1 MDLYK
6 DFHHKLSRVLLEVAK
21 EKSVELQNCIELAV
35 ELPKI
40 ASQGDI
46 STNIAMIY
54 SKEFGLSSL
63 EFAEILKEKIQ
74 KLEGV
79 ALVEVA
85 KPGFL
90 NISLEDSY
98 FVQIVENVI
107 KLGNNYGK
115 GGKKNITVNVEYVSA
130 NPTGPLHIGHGRG
143 AVVGD
148 VLANLYEFLGYNITR
163 EYYINDAGAQIEI
176 LAKSLF
182 IRYQEIV
189 ENSTKEIPQGYYPGE
204 YLKNIAK
211 KLHTLNPNLLD
222 EGYGKHQEFIKEF
235 AVEEIL
241 ADIKKDMQLIGL
253 DVAKHNFVSE
263 KEVAKEENYKKVIDD
278 LKSKDLLYQGTLRPP
293 VGHNLENFEAKEQL
307 LFRSEKFG
315 DDIDRTVEKNDG
327 TKTYFGNDIVYHYN
341 KISRGFG
348 ILINVLGSDHIGYKK
363 RLEAVVNA
371 ISAGKTKLSVVF
383 CQLVNLSKGGQKLKM
398 SKRAGNFLTLNEVY
412 NMLGKDVFRFVM
424 LTRKN
429 DVFLDFD
436 LELINQNMKDNP
448 VFYIQYAYARICS
461 VFKNAQKQGLNV
473 VETELLAAKKEYLT
487 EHKNIIKY
495 LGWFSKMLN
504 SSKEES
510 NPHKIYS
517 YLYELS
523 SEFHSLWNKGKQEQ
537 NLKFLSGKMEK
548 DYSNLAFLQAL
559 KNVVENTF
567 GILGVELREE
577 M

>member
-1 MDLYK
+1 MNLYK
-6 DFHHKLSRVLLEVAK
+6 DFQHKLNRVLLEVAK
-21 EKSVELQNCIELAV
+21 EKSVELQNFTGLSV

-40 ASQGDI
+40 AGQGDI
-46 STNIAMIY
+46 ATNVAMVY
-54 SKEFGLSSL
+54 SKEFRLNAL
-63 EFAEILKEKIQ
+63 DFAEILKEKIQ

-79 ALVEVA
+79 ATVEIA

-90 NISLEDSY
+90 NIGLDDDY
-98 FVQIVENVI
+98 FAKIVNNIIE
-107 KLGNNYGK
+107 LGVNYGR
-115 GGKKNITVNVEYVSA
+115 GEKKNMQVNVEYISA

-148 VLANLYEFLGYNITR
+148 VLANLYEFLGYGITR
-163 EYYINDAGAQIEI
+163 EYYINDAGAQVEI
-176 LAKSLF
+176 LGKSLF

-189 ENSTKEIPQGYYPGE
+189 ENNEKEIPQGYYPGE
-204 YLKNIAK
+204 YLKDIAQ
-211 KLHTLNPNLLD
+211 KLYKLKPDLLED
-222 EGYGKHQEFIKEF
+222 GYDTHQDFIKEF
-235 AVEEIL
+235 AVAEIL
-241 ADIKKDMQLIGL
+241 EDIKKDMQSIGL
-253 DVAKHNFVSE
+253 DVAQHNFVSE
-263 KEVAKEENYKKVIDD
+263 KEVAKEENYTKVIND
-278 LKSKDLLYQGTLRPP
+278 LKSKDLLYTGILRPP
-293 VGHNLENFEAKEQL
+293 VGYNVENFESKEQL

-327 TKTYFGNDIVYHYN
+327 TRTYFGNDIVYHHN

-348 ILINVLGSDHIGYKK
+348 ILVNVLGSDHIGYKK
-363 RLEAVVNA
+363 RLESVVNA
-371 ISAGKTKLSVVF
+371 ISNGKTKLNVVF

-436 LELINQNMKDNP
+436 LELINKNMKDNP

-461 VFKNAQKQGLNV
+461 VFKNAQEQGFNV
-473 VETELLAAKKEYLT
+473 TEEKLLEAKKEYLT

-504 SSKEES
+504 ASKEES

-517 YLYELS
+517 YLYDIS

-537 NLKFLSGKMEK
+537 NLKFLSGNTSK
-548 DYSNLAFLQAL
+548 DYSSLAFLKAL
-559 KNVVENTF
+559 KNVVESTF
-567 GILGVELREE
+567 GILGVELIEE

>member
-1 MDLYK
+1 MDLHK
-6 DFHHKLSRVLLEVAK
+6 DFHHKVSRLLLETAK
-21 EKSVELQNCIELAV
+21 ERGIALQGGIKLAM

-40 ASQGDI
+40 AGQGDI
-46 STNIAMIY
+46 STNVAMVY
-54 SKEFGLSSL
+54 SKEFGLTAL

-79 ALVEVA
+79 DLVEIA

-98 FVQIVENVI
+98 FVEIVDNII
-107 KLGNNYGK
+107 KLGDNYGK
-115 GGKKNITVNVEYVSA
+115 GENKNIKVNVEYISA

-143 AVVGD
+143 AVIGD
-148 VLANLYEFLGYNITR
+148 VLANLYKFLGYNVTR
-163 EYYINDAGAQIEI
+163 EYYVNDAGTQIEI

-182 IRYQEIV
+182 VRYQEIAENV
-189 ENSTKEIPQGYYPGE
+189 EKDIPQGYYPGE
-204 YLKNIAK
+204 YLKDVAK
-211 KLHTLNPNLLD
+211 KLYEIKPNLNE
-222 EGYGKHQEFIKEF
+222 EGYEKHQEFIKDF
-235 AVEEIL
+235 AVKEML
-241 ADIKKDMQLIGL
+241 VDIKSDMQLIGI
-253 DVAKHNFVSE
+253 DATEFNFVSE
-263 KEVAKEENYKKVIDD
+263 KEVAKEENYKKVMDD
-278 LKSKDLLYQGTLRPP
+278 LQSKDLLYRGMLRPP
-293 VGHNLENFEAKEQL
+293 VGYVLENFEPKEQL

-315 DDIDRTVEKNDG
+315 DEIDRTVEKNDG
-327 TKTYFGNDIVYHYN
+327 TKTYFGNDIVYHHN

-348 ILINVLGSDHIGYKK
+348 ILVSVLGSDHIGYKK

-371 ISAGKTKLSVVF
+371 ISMGKTKLNVVF

-412 NMLGKDVFRFVM
+412 KMLGKDVFRFVM

-461 VFKNAQKQGLNV
+461 ILKNAKEQGFDMID
-473 VETELLAAKKEYLT
+473 EKLLDAKKDYFI

-495 LGWFSKMLN
+495 LGWFSKVLN
-504 SSKEES
+504 SSKEEA
-510 NPHKIYS
+510 NPHRIYS
-517 YLYELS
+517 YLYDIS

-537 NLKFLSGKMEK
+537 SLKFLSGDIKR

-559 KNVVENTF
+559 KNVVESTF
-567 GILGVELREE
+567 GILGVELIGE